1 MLSILGGIFRFSGV
15 AVGMV
20 YNAFRDVM
28 CQSALNFYGG
38 LILLA
43 IIGFNIYDYVNSFL
57 AGF

>member
-1 MLSILGGIFRFSGV
+1 MLSIVSGVFRFSGV

-38 LILLA
+38 LILLTIA
-43 IIGFNIYDYVNSFL
+43 GFNIYEYVNSFL
-57 AGF
+57 ATF